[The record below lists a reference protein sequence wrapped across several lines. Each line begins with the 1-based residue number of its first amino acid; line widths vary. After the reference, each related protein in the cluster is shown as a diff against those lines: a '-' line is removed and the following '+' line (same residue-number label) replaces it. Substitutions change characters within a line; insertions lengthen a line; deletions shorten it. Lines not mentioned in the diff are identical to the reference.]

1 MIRYN
6 RIVFFFLIFCL
17 IIPVSCSLEDVKA
30 ITVAKRNAINAA
42 KEYPNAK
49 SAKVVAVKRM
59 KKSDDADKFLKRRG
73 WYCSVGRAHSGDIM
87 VVVRVYCRGYFFVNL
102 SVYMCDQHGRIR
114 R

>member
-17 IIPVSCSLEDVKA
+17 IISASCSLENTKA
-30 ITVAKRNAINAA
+30 IIVAKRNAIAAA

-49 SAKVVAVKRM
+49 SAKVVAVKRI
-59 KKSDDADKFLKRRG
+59 KKSDDAEKFLKKRG
-73 WYCSVGRAHSGDIM
+73 WYYSVGRVHSGDIM
-87 VVVRVYCRGYFFVNL
+87 VVVRVYCRGDFFGNITIYV
-102 SVYMCDQHGRIR
+102 CDPSGRIR